1 MENNGSNNKDKMAL
15 LNIQSPDKLL
25 TLKRNN
31 SFCDKFFQKNNIATI
46 VGDFNDFNESR
57 ELVYDLSRVNGFE
70 SEAFSKIIDL
80 LMQLRATD
88 KDQSILVHN
97 NTILREQILNQLKN
111 EVLRVGHKLTNNQIK
126 NLEVISSNTF
136 DEKTLTQMLKSL
148 IESSKK
154 KLESKQ
160 ENVDDINARNIFRYS
175 TLQRTSKDYLT
186 ILNKTKCYE
195 NVVDRVLKNVYHD
208 HLIYRNE
215 EPESNRIGSEETAKK
230 EQVKIHKYLKESDNR
245 KTNISDIEILEEAS
259 KYYEN
264 NIINKSVLPKI
275 IKLQSKISE
284 FNILTKVGSF
294 VEDIIKESVP
304 KILVSKT
311 ELINRIV
318 DKSEIKELR
327 ENIVEHQQQYVN
339 DKTYYDRNINRV
351 YNEVRKFYNSK
362 NISKNIVDVLKT
374 TKIKNLNLEENIKKN
389 VIKIATRKDI
399 LNRFKN
405 VYERN
410 TQKESDNHV
419 INRVELVN
427 RYKQQEL
434 SNEDVE
440 TIKDVTNLRKS
451 GVTINRTFSENIRQN
466 NILAE
471 NLRLRKKKLKRIHKS
486 FDKITDIFEEEK
498 VYKNSSID
506 FDVIKRKYL
515 TRNDIEDYFYKYKNI
530 YRNKV
535 DNNLILRSNRKTYEY
550 IQKEINDKVTELN
563 EKQVK
568 EKISK
573 VLNKEILNVVK
584 REIKPNIVTE
594 YNTVTGQ
601 PEIKTFDLYK
611 YSPVYRR
618 EKILENGEFK
628 SEVLKNVTRILS
640 PYIVKNKEIKV
651 NTENIYRDYKKNFV
665 DKYVENIY
673 GTKKEYLS
681 SSKYGIDKK
690 SFYNHFENDYMVYK
704 EKERYVPESEPRKDK
719 IQRKIDLKHEEKV
732 DRSSKNVDKPITI
745 DTKSIEKN
753 ILSKTLSKKDVMKM
767 IQSCMKDINIDSI
780 SDKVVGKVEGKLMMD
795 RRSRGFF

>member
-31 SFCDKFFQKNNIATI
+31 SFCDRFFRKNNIATV

-70 SEAFSKIIDL
+70 SEAFNKIIDL

-136 DEKTLTQMLKSL
+136 DEKTLAQILKSL

-154 KLESKQ
+154 KLEGKQ
-160 ENVDDINARNIFRYS
+160 ENVDGVNTRNVFRYS

-186 ILNKTKCYE
+186 ILNKTKYYE

-215 EPESNRIGSEETAKK
+215 EPESNQVHPEETAKK
-230 EQVKIHKYLKESDNR
+230 EHVKIHKYLKESDNK

-264 NIINKSVLPKI
+264 NIINKSILPKI

-294 VEDIIKESVP
+294 VEDVIKESVP

-311 ELINRIV
+311 ELINKII

-339 DKTYYDRNINRV
+339 DKTYYDRNISRV

-451 GVTINRTFSENIRQN
+451 GITINKTFSENVRQN
-466 NILAE
+466 NILE
-471 NLRLRKKKLKRIHKS
+471 ESLRLRKKKLKRIHKS

-498 VYKNSSID
+498 VHKNSSID

-515 TRNDIEDYFYKYKNI
+515 TRNNVEDYFYKCRNI

-535 DNNLILRSNRKTYEY
+535 DNNLILRSDRKTYEF

-584 REIKPNIVTE
+584 REIKPSVVTE
-594 YNTVTGQ
+594 YNTITGQ
-601 PEIKTFDLYK
+601 PEVRAFDLYK

-618 EKILENGEFK
+618 EKIFEKGEFK
-628 SEVLKNVTRILS
+628 SAVLKNITRVLS
-640 PYIVKNKEIKV
+640 PYIVRNKEIKV

-665 DKYVENIY
+665 DRYVENFY
-673 GTKKEYLS
+673 DTKKEYLS
-681 SSKYGIDKK
+681 DSKYGIDKK

-704 EKERYVPESEPRKDK
+704 EKYVPESNVRKDK
-719 IQRKIDLKHEEKV
+719 IQRKPDLKHTQRVDKS
-732 DRSSKNVDKPITI
+732 DRSIDKPITI

-753 ILSKTLSKKDVMKM
+753 ILAKTLSKKDVMNM
-767 IQSCMKDINIDSI
+767 IQSCMENINVDSI
-780 SDKVVGKVEGKLMMD
+780 SNEVVGRVERKLMMD
-795 RRSRGFF
+795 RRRRGFF